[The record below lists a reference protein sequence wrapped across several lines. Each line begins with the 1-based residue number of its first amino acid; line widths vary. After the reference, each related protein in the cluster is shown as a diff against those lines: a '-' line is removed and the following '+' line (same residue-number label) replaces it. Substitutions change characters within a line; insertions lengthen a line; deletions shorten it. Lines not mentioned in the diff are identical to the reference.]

1 VNYLFLDA
9 SSTEVYGQVGT
20 AHDFF
25 PFQWN
30 TERNLASRLTR
41 LCEEMLDRAGLRP
54 YDIARFGLGTGP
66 GSLTGLRVAASFMR
80 TLALATDSPLTPIDL
95 FTWSAHTLAAAGVT
109 GPVRLTVPALLNQA
123 FVVELDLP
131 LEMPFIR
138 LSPRLD
144 LPGPSSNGI
153 PTFGIRCESPGVHR
167 VDPSPAI
174 LHDLMQTAAPTGFD
188 ALLKA
193 LPLYVVPSQAELNL
207 EKRRSSKQ

>member
-1 VNYLFLDA
+1 VNYIFLDA
-9 SSTEVYGQVGT
+9 SSTEVYGQAGT
-20 AHDFF
+20 ARDFF

-54 YDIARFGLGTGP
+54 HDIARFGLGTGP

-80 TLALATDSPLTPIDL
+80 TLALATESPLTPIDL
-95 FTWSAHTLAAAGVT
+95 FTWSAHTLAAGGVS
-109 GPVRLTVPALLNQA
+109 GLVRLTVPALLNQA

-131 LEMPFIR
+131 LEMPFIG

-144 LPGPSSNGI
+144 LPGPAANGI
-153 PTFGIRCESPGVHR
+153 PTFGIRYESPGVKR
-167 VDPSPAI
+167 VDPSPSI
-174 LHDLMQTAAPTGFD
+174 LHDLMQTAMPTDFD